1 MLHILVLHFLQCC
14 TGAWLVV
21 EVGVSVVGTTT
32 TLARGRD
39 LVGRGGG
46 HSSSSVVVNQPQFWY
61 IEHPP
66 RPFHGSIQAIFRT
79 KRLIDSGLGTLD
91 FFRHWY
97 REDTLDNLPGEV
109 RFARTVGTCSHV
121 KLYLQRNCF
130 GKQLIKLHTHGILVH
145 THCVIVFQNMPCCVK
160 QQYMKVNNK

>member
-14 TGAWLVV
+14 TGAWPVV

-46 HSSSSVVVNQPQFWY
+46 HSSSSVVVTQPQFWY

-79 KRLIDSGLGTLD
+79 KRLIDLRFFEALISWRHSRELAQRSKICQDCWNLQSRKTLLAAKL
-91 FFRHWY
+91 FWKTTHKITYSWHTCTHSLCYCFPKY
-97 REDTLDNLPGEV
+97 AVLCKT
-109 RFARTVGTCSHV
+109 TV
-121 KLYLQRNCF
+121 YE
-130 GKQLIKLHTHGILVH
+130 GKQ
-145 THCVIVFQNMPCCVK
+145 
-160 QQYMKVNNK
+160 